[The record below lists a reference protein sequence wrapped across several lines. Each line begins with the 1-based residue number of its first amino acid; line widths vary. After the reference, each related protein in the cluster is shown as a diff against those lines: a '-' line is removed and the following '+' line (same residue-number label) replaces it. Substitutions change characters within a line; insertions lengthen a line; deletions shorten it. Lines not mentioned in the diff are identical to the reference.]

1 VKDQDVWEKD
11 DNNKKVLNAINDFQN
26 KQCNT
31 YMKWKQINKQY
42 IKKSDKLH
50 EQSMYLNIEVC
61 RPSCD
66 NGEKLK
72 NKVFLKRVNKI
83 ILVFFLFL
91 SLPTYSLSKQLG
103 CFKGLVLFGNY
114 NDNLTIKID
123 DHKKSVEIDGLSFV
137 SNTVSVYDELTK
149 ENLLTLQGDKTIGDK
164 VYSFTFEESRNVLV
178 IQ

>member
-1 VKDQDVWEKD
+1 
-11 DNNKKVLNAINDFQN
+11 
-26 KQCNT
+26 
-31 YMKWKQINKQY
+31 M
-42 IKKSDKLH
+42 
-50 EQSMYLNIEVC
+50 
-61 RPSCD
+61 
-66 NGEKLK
+66 
-72 NKVFLKRVNKI
+72 NKI

-164 VYSFTFEESRNVLV
+164 VYSFTFEESRNVISYSMIDTKDNKNNFILLYECKGWTHLHKEMRISEFADCLKYLNLIV
-178 IQ
+178 RTSW